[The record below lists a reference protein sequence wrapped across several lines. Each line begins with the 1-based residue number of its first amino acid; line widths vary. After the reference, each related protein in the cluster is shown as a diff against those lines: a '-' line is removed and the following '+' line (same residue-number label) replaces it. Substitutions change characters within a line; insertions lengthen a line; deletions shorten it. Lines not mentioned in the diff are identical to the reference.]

1 MAIDYLIEDNAMSPY
16 NNSSQFISALVT
28 RLVLDTTSASQQLKV
43 TCRNDLEHAESLI
56 PCCKVL
62 KNIAL
67 AANGQY
73 INLILDVIPPG
84 NDTKDVEWAL
94 YELISFGT
102 LGAGNSIDAI
112 GIEAAATTS
121 AILYDAGLPQPNPAT
136 VACKTLLPALCRGLV
151 CPTSTFDF
159 KREVAWAIWNALY
172 FPPALY
178 DSRDFVN
185 FPHVNSEIVD
195 IIQNELLEYLLS
207 TARASDIGT
216 SLIDL
221 INTNDRDAMEACL
234 NIINIL
240 LERFGNPTSA
250 STSLIGH
257 GLVVVFDEAGLTDA
271 LWGVCNHDSD
281 ESIVAEL
288 AAEIL
293 DKYYDKEDEEDEKED
308 NMLQPSST
316 GNQFQFGVQQ
326 QTGINYLAPSMP
338 PVGRGRGKVI
348 PAWMQNNH

>member
-1 MAIDYLIEDNAMSPY
+1 
-16 NNSSQFISALVT
+16 
-28 RLVLDTTSASQQLKV
+28 
-43 TCRNDLEHAESLI
+43 
-56 PCCKVL
+56 
-62 KNIAL
+62 
-67 AANGQY
+67 
-73 INLILDVIPPG
+73 
-84 NDTKDVEWAL
+84 
-94 YELISFGT
+94 
-102 LGAGNSIDAI
+102 
-112 GIEAAATTS
+112 
-121 AILYDAGLPQPNPAT
+121 LYDAGLPPPNPAT

-178 DSRDFVN
+178 DSRGYVN
-185 FPHVNSEIVD
+185 ADDVTA
-195 IIQNELLEYLLS
+195 IQNELLTYLLS

-216 SLIDL
+216 SLIDM

-250 STSLIGH
+250 SALLIGH
-257 GLVVVFDEAGLTDA
+257 GLVVVFDESGLTDA
-271 LWGVCNHDSD
+271 LWGVCNNDSD

-293 DKYYDKEDEEDEKED
+293 DKYYDKEDEEDEEED

-316 GNQFQFGVQQ
+316 GNQFHFGVQK
-326 QTGINYLAPSMP
+326 QTMGDYLTPSMP
-338 PVGRGRGKVI
+338 PAGRGRGKVI
-348 PAWMQNNH
+348 PAWMQNKY

>member
-1 MAIDYLIEDNAMSPY
+1 M
-16 NNSSQFISALVT
+16 
-28 RLVLDTTSASQQLKV
+28 
-43 TCRNDLEHAESLI
+43 
-56 PCCKVL
+56 
-62 KNIAL
+62 
-67 AANGQY
+67 
-73 INLILDVIPPG
+73 
-84 NDTKDVEWAL
+84 
-94 YELISFGT
+94 
-102 LGAGNSIDAI
+102 
-112 GIEAAATTS
+112 
-121 AILYDAGLPQPNPAT
+121 
-136 VACKTLLPALCRGLV
+136 ACKTLLPALCRGLV

-159 KREVAWAIWNALY
+159 KREVAWAIWNAIY

-221 INTNDRDAMEACL
+221 VTTNDRDAIEACL
-234 NIINIL
+234 NIIGIL

-257 GLVVVFDEAGLTDA
+257 GLIVVFDEAGLTDA

-288 AAEIL
+288 AADIL
-293 DKYYDKEDEEDEKED
+293 DKYYDKEDEEDEEED

-326 QTGINYLAPSMP
+326 QTGIDYLSPSMP
-338 PVGRGRGKVI
+338 PAGRGRGKVV